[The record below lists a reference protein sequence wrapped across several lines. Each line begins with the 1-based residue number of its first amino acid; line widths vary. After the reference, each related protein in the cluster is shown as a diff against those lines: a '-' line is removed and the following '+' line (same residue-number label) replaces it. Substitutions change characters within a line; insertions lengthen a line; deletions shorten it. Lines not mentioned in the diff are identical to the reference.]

1 MKVDKVQIRN
11 WFISISLLILSFVLI
26 ITKTQ
31 DIPLVGI
38 LIDNTYIY
46 YSDILLTVFAF
57 IVFIYI
63 IASKYYLIVNIDRYN
78 KNSFHALVNI
88 LMLPFL
94 IITTLVF
101 VDGINPIVGMIAILV
116 QVLFTILIVVIKQEN
131 DKYQVDNFRLVMQ
144 LLLLLILLVS
154 TLLSNLPFSYFFI
167 PLNIICI
174 VAYVYLIIVDI
185 YQGFK
190 IFSI

>member
-46 YSDILLTVFAF
+46 YSDILLIIFAF

-63 IASKYYLIVNIDRYN
+63 IASKYYLIINIDRYN

-101 VDGINPIVGMIAILV
+101 VDSINPIVGMIAILV

-144 LLLLLILLVS
+144 LVLLLILLVS
-154 TLLSNLPFSYFFI
+154 TLLSNLPFSIFYI
-167 PLNIICI
+167 PLNIICV
-174 VAYVYLIIVDI
+174 VAYIYLTIVDI

>member
-1 MKVDKVQIRN
+1 
-11 WFISISLLILSFVLI
+11 
-26 ITKTQ
+26 
-31 DIPLVGI
+31 
-38 LIDNTYIY
+38 
-46 YSDILLTVFAF
+46 
-57 IVFIYI
+57 
-63 IASKYYLIVNIDRYN
+63 
-78 KNSFHALVNI
+78 
-88 LMLPFL
+88 MLPFL

-101 VDGINPIVGMIAILV
+101 VDSINPIVGMIAILV

-144 LLLLLILLVS
+144 LVLLLILLVS
-154 TLLSNLPFSYFFI
+154 TLLSNLPFSNFYI

-174 VAYVYLIIVDI
+174 VAYIYLTIVDI